1 MQKQTLRFVFMWK
14 IRNQS
19 IRLVKIMI
27 GTIDRTV
34 DTDFGVLA
42 VNIFKILDMNELR
55 IWKKMMIFGK

>member
-55 IWKKMMIFGK
+55 IWKKMIDFR